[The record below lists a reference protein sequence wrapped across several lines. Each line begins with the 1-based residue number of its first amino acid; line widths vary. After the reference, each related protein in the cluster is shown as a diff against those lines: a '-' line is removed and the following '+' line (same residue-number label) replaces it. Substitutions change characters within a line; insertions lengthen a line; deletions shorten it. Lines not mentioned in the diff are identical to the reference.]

1 MRIRNIVAGLLLF
14 NNFLFAS
21 GYIAKIE
28 AAHFEPKLICKT
40 ANDETKILNVGDKV
54 KENDT
59 LITSLFTSAQLKID
73 NLTIDIHCGSE
84 IVVKQA
90 IAKEKYFKGK
100 LELRHGKLD
109 VDFNSKKY
117 NEKELIIDTNSI
129 TASVKGTK
137 FTISY
142 NGFISVKEGTVVI
155 TNKDDNKN
163 VKILNKGESCGP
175 RGPIIGR
182 KREDAFSEPN
192 PLREK
197 KNPPEKKDKEP
208 KRREPMM
215 TNHFDDKKIRR

>member
-73 NLTIDIHCGSE
+73 NLTIDIRCGSE

-142 NGFISVKEGTVVI
+142 NGFISVKEGIVVI

-208 KRREPMM
+208 KRREPMI